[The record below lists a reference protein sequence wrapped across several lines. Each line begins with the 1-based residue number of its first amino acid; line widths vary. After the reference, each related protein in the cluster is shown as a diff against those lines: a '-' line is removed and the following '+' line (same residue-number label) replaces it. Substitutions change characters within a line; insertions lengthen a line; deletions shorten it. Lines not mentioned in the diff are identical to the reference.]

1 MAKHSITIIGLED
14 EEEVSF
20 FKDACENNLSDSL
33 ASCLIRILKGKKYKV
48 LLDIDVPVIVHNQGK
63 LRKDGGTLLFE
74 VLNSKDVGFDYIT
87 YDGRRDKPTSGLWL
101 SQDKEIASE
110 RIQKIDKYKYR
121 QNLKL
126 AR

>member
-33 ASCLIRILKGKKYKV
+33 ASCLIRILKGKQYKV

-87 YDGRRDKPTSGLWL
+87 YDGRRDEPTSGLWL
-101 SQDKEIASE
+101 NQGKEIASE

>member
-33 ASCLIRILKGKKYKV
+33 ASCLIRILKGKQYKV
-48 LLDIDVPVIVHNQGK
+48 LRDIDVPVIVHNQGK
-63 LRKDGGTLLFE
+63 LRKDGGTRLFE
-74 VLNSKDVGFDYIT
+74 VLNSEDVGFDYIT
-87 YDGRRDKPTSGLWL
+87 YDGRRDESTSGLWL
-101 SQDKEIASE
+101 NKEEIIAPE

-126 AR
+126 TR